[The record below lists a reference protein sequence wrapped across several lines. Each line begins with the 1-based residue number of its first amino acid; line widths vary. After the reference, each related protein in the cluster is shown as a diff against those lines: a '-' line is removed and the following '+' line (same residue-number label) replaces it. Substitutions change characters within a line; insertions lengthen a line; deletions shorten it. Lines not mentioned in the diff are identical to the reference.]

1 MKKNTKQT
9 KDDKMKKP
17 KQHPKQKG
25 FRMGLRAKI
34 LGISLPITIIMVIAM
49 IAIAYSVSEKD
60 IMKSSQSLLRTSAK
74 DQGNQIEAWLNRKLD
89 EVKTVKYD
97 LEHSGAVKDQKLL
110 QKKLNDYYALD
121 DSFVGGFYV
130 TDTAGTVMKA
140 DDNTTQIN
148 NAKDQIWY
156 QKGLTRMNP
165 GYTPVFED
173 AENHMMISACG
184 MLDDATNIRILSTNL
199 SLDSVNIIVNSS
211 VSMQG
216 AESLLVDK
224 STGDIL
230 ASRESELIA
239 TSIKDTSNGFLKNV
253 ADKINKDDESVT
265 TIRDKVVVTREI
277 AGTDWVLVSYVPTSL
292 ITSEVDNL
300 RTILIGVAII
310 GLLVFTLLNTIGV
323 SLTVKPLR
331 ILSHKIK
338 AMSNGDFTIQIEV
351 KGTDEIA
358 QIQQSVKIFTE
369 YMREM
374 ICKINAV
381 SDSIRNQADSSSVV
395 SVSMQ
400 DASNAQAASMA
411 ALSETVEQISESINE
426 IAESATDLSGVVSDV
441 SRDSEQVKL
450 QIDSTVGIARKGRS
464 DMELVGT
471 AMDEIRDSMSL
482 LVDAIRKVGEASKEI
497 TGITSLIA
505 NISEE
510 TSLLSLNASIEAARA
525 GEAGKG
531 FSVVATEISKLAQ
544 NTASSVEEI
553 SQLISQV
560 DGLVDDAVN
569 QANVSVQNIGESGG
583 RIRVA
588 QETFEQIYTCIED
601 MKNGINNMIT
611 QIAAV
616 NNVAMDVSAISEE
629 QAASTTV
636 ISETSDAMVDQA
648 NNLAGQSEQ
657 VADSSKV
664 LTNTSEQLAEQM
676 GRFQI

>member
-140 DDNTTQIN
+140 DDNTRQIN

-165 GYTPVFED
+165 G
-173 AENHMMISACG
+173 
-184 MLDDATNIRILSTNL
+184 
-199 SLDSVNIIVNSS
+199 SS

>member
-121 DSFVGGFYV
+121 DSFVGCFYV

-148 NAKDQIWY
+148 NAKDQIGY

-184 MLDDATNIRILSTNL
+184 M

-239 TSIKDTSNGFLKNV
+239 TSLKDTSNGFLKNV

-310 GLLVFTLLNTIGV
+310 GLLVFMLLNTIGV

-338 AMSNGDFTIQIEV
+338 AMSNGDFTIQIEA

-426 IAESATDLSGVVSDV
+426 IAESATGLSGVVSDV

>member
-1 MKKNTKQT
+1 
-9 KDDKMKKP
+9 
-17 KQHPKQKG
+17 
-25 FRMGLRAKI
+25 
-34 LGISLPITIIMVIAM
+34 
-49 IAIAYSVSEKD
+49 
-60 IMKSSQSLLRTSAK
+60 
-74 DQGNQIEAWLNRKLD
+74 
-89 EVKTVKYD
+89 
-97 LEHSGAVKDQKLL
+97 
-110 QKKLNDYYALD
+110 
-121 DSFVGGFYV
+121 
-130 TDTAGTVMKA
+130 
-140 DDNTTQIN
+140 
-148 NAKDQIWY
+148 
-156 QKGLTRMNP
+156 
-165 GYTPVFED
+165 
-173 AENHMMISACG
+173 
-184 MLDDATNIRILSTNL
+184 
-199 SLDSVNIIVNSS
+199 
-211 VSMQG
+211 
-216 AESLLVDK
+216 
-224 STGDIL
+224 
-230 ASRESELIA
+230 
-239 TSIKDTSNGFLKNV
+239 
-253 ADKINKDDESVT
+253 
-265 TIRDKVVVTREI
+265 
-277 AGTDWVLVSYVPTSL
+277 
-292 ITSEVDNL
+292 
-300 RTILIGVAII
+300 
-310 GLLVFTLLNTIGV
+310 
-323 SLTVKPLR
+323 
-331 ILSHKIK
+331 
-338 AMSNGDFTIQIEV
+338 
-351 KGTDEIA
+351 
-358 QIQQSVKIFTE
+358 
-369 YMREM
+369 MREM

-400 DASNAQAASMA
+400 DASNAQAASMV

-441 SRDSEQVKL
+441 SRDSEQVKS
-450 QIDSTVGIARKGRS
+450 QIDVTVGIARKGRS

-544 NTASSVEEI
+544 STASSVEEI
-553 SQLISQV
+553 SQLIDQV
-560 DGLVDDAVN
+560 DGLVDAAVN

-611 QIAAV
+611 QIATV

-636 ISETSDAMVDQA
+636 ISETSDAMVGQA
-648 NNLAGQSEQ
+648 NNLADQSEQ

>member
-140 DDNTTQIN
+140 DDNTRQIN

-239 TSIKDTSNGFLKNV
+239 TSIKD
-253 ADKINKDDESVT
+253 
-265 TIRDKVVVTREI
+265 
-277 AGTDWVLVSYVPTSL
+277 
-292 ITSEVDNL
+292 
-300 RTILIGVAII
+300 
-310 GLLVFTLLNTIGV
+310 
-323 SLTVKPLR
+323 
-331 ILSHKIK
+331 
-338 AMSNGDFTIQIEV
+338 M
-351 KGTDEIA
+351 
-358 QIQQSVKIFTE
+358 
-369 YMREM
+369 
-374 ICKINAV
+374 
-381 SDSIRNQADSSSVV
+381 
-395 SVSMQ
+395 
-400 DASNAQAASMA
+400 QAAS
-411 ALSETVEQISESINE
+411 
-426 IAESATDLSGVVSDV
+426 
-441 SRDSEQVKL
+441 RP
-450 QIDSTVGIARKGRS
+450 
-464 DMELVGT
+464 
-471 AMDEIRDSMSL
+471 
-482 LVDAIRKVGEASKEI
+482 
-497 TGITSLIA
+497 
-505 NISEE
+505 
-510 TSLLSLNASIEAARA
+510 
-525 GEAGKG
+525 
-531 FSVVATEISKLAQ
+531 
-544 NTASSVEEI
+544 
-553 SQLISQV
+553 
-560 DGLVDDAVN
+560 
-569 QANVSVQNIGESGG
+569 
-583 RIRVA
+583 
-588 QETFEQIYTCIED
+588 
-601 MKNGINNMIT
+601 
-611 QIAAV
+611 
-616 NNVAMDVSAISEE
+616 
-629 QAASTTV
+629 
-636 ISETSDAMVDQA
+636 
-648 NNLAGQSEQ
+648 
-657 VADSSKV
+657 
-664 LTNTSEQLAEQM
+664 
-676 GRFQI
+676 

>member
-1 MKKNTKQT
+1 MPSDYFINKGEVGNMKKNTKQT

-17 KQHPKQKG
+17 KQHPKPKG

-173 AENHMMISACG
+173 DENHMMISACG

-300 RTILIGVAII
+300 RTILIGVAI
-310 GLLVFTLLNTIGV
+310 VGV

-338 AMSNGDFTIQIEV
+338 AMSNGDFTIQIEA

-358 QIQQSVKIFTE
+358 QIQQSVKVFTE

-441 SRDSEQVKL
+441 SRDSEQVKS

-544 NTASSVEEI
+544 STASSVEEI
-553 SQLISQV
+553 SQLIGQV
-560 DGLVDDAVN
+560 DGLVDAAVN
-569 QANVSVQNIGESGG
+569 Q
-583 RIRVA
+583 R
-588 QETFEQIYTCIED
+588 TKD
-601 MKNGINNMIT
+601 W
-611 QIAAV
+611 
-616 NNVAMDVSAISEE
+616 
-629 QAASTTV
+629 
-636 ISETSDAMVDQA
+636 
-648 NNLAGQSEQ
+648 
-657 VADSSKV
+657 
-664 LTNTSEQLAEQM
+664 
-676 GRFQI
+676 

>member
-239 TSIKDTSNGFLKNV
+239 TSLKDTSNGFLKNV

-300 RTILIGVAII
+300 RTILIGVAIV

-464 DMELVGT
+464 DMELV
-471 AMDEIRDSMSL
+471 RDSMSL

>member
-239 TSIKDTSNGFLKNV
+239 TSLKDTSNGFLKNV

-310 GLLVFTLLNTIGV
+310 GLLVFMLLNTIGV

-338 AMSNGDFTIQIEV
+338 AMSNGDFTIQIEA

-381 SDSIRNQADSSSVV
+381 SDSIRN
-395 SVSMQ
+395 
-400 DASNAQAASMA
+400 
-411 ALSETVEQISESINE
+411 
-426 IAESATDLSGVVSDV
+426 
-441 SRDSEQVKL
+441 
-450 QIDSTVGIARKGRS
+450 
-464 DMELVGT
+464 
-471 AMDEIRDSMSL
+471 
-482 LVDAIRKVGEASKEI
+482 
-497 TGITSLIA
+497 
-505 NISEE
+505 
-510 TSLLSLNASIEAARA
+510 
-525 GEAGKG
+525 
-531 FSVVATEISKLAQ
+531 
-544 NTASSVEEI
+544 
-553 SQLISQV
+553 
-560 DGLVDDAVN
+560 
-569 QANVSVQNIGESGG
+569 
-583 RIRVA
+583 
-588 QETFEQIYTCIED
+588 
-601 MKNGINNMIT
+601 
-611 QIAAV
+611 
-616 NNVAMDVSAISEE
+616 
-629 QAASTTV
+629 
-636 ISETSDAMVDQA
+636 
-648 NNLAGQSEQ
+648 
-657 VADSSKV
+657 
-664 LTNTSEQLAEQM
+664 
-676 GRFQI
+676 

>member
-239 TSIKDTSNGFLKNV
+239 TSLKDTSNGFLKNV

-300 RTILIGVAII
+300 RTILIGVAIV

-441 SRDSEQVKL
+441 SRDSEQVKS

-471 AMDEIRDSMSL
+471 AM
-482 LVDAIRKVGEASKEI
+482 DAIRKVGEASKEI

>member
-173 AENHMMISACG
+173 DENHMMISACG

-239 TSIKDTSNGFLKNV
+239 TSLKDTSNGFLKNV

-265 TIRDKVVVTREI
+265 TIRNKVVVTREI

-300 RTILIGVAII
+300 RTILIGVAIV

-338 AMSNGDFTIQIEV
+338 AMSNGDFTIQIEA

-374 ICKINAV
+374 ICKINDV
-381 SDSIRNQADSSSVV
+381 SDSIRNQADSSSVR
-395 SVSMQ
+395 SRSMK
-400 DASNAQAASMA
+400 SPRAQ
-411 ALSETVEQISESINE
+411 QIL
-426 IAESATDLSGVVSDV
+426 AVLF
-441 SRDSEQVKL
+441 L
-450 QIDSTVGIARKGRS
+450 
-464 DMELVGT
+464 MCLGT
-471 AMDEIRDSMSL
+471 ANR
-482 LVDAIRKVGEASKEI
+482 
-497 TGITSLIA
+497 
-505 NISEE
+505 
-510 TSLLSLNASIEAARA
+510 
-525 GEAGKG
+525 
-531 FSVVATEISKLAQ
+531 
-544 NTASSVEEI
+544 
-553 SQLISQV
+553 
-560 DGLVDDAVN
+560 
-569 QANVSVQNIGESGG
+569 
-583 RIRVA
+583 
-588 QETFEQIYTCIED
+588 
-601 MKNGINNMIT
+601 
-611 QIAAV
+611 
-616 NNVAMDVSAISEE
+616 
-629 QAASTTV
+629 
-636 ISETSDAMVDQA
+636 
-648 NNLAGQSEQ
+648 
-657 VADSSKV
+657 
-664 LTNTSEQLAEQM
+664 
-676 GRFQI
+676 